1 MSEKLYKIIARVLDI
16 PLDTINDSISP
27 LNTPSWDS
35 FNSIMLIS
43 ELESAAGVLFDISDL
58 MSVKNVG
65 DIKKVL
71 DNYSV
76 KYEV

>member
-1 MSEKLYKIIARVLDI
+1 MKEKLYKIIARVLDI

-43 ELESAAGVLFDISDL
+43 ELESASGVLFDISDL
-58 MSVKNVG
+58 MNVKNVG

-76 KYEV
+76 KYEI